1 MPCQVKPEPC
11 DAETEKVS
19 DFARHPASKML
30 TIDEVA
36 AMARV
41 DPQIVTEAVRDRK
54 LKGAQVRGAWQVSVG
69 EVRRWL
75 SRR

>member
-1 MPCQVKPEPC
+1 M
-11 DAETEKVS
+11 S
-19 DFARHPASKML
+19 DYTRHPPSKML
-30 TIDEVA
+30 TIDEAA
-36 AMARV
+36 AMSRL
-41 DPQIVTEAVRDRK
+41 DPQIVTEAIRDRK

>member
-1 MPCQVKPEPC
+1 MP
-11 DAETEKVS
+11 
-19 DFARHPASKML
+19 DFTRHPATKLL
-30 TIDEVA
+30 TLDEVA

-41 DPQIVTEAVRDRK
+41 DAQVVAKAVRDRK
-54 LKGAQVRGAWQVSVG
+54 LKGAQVRGDWQVSVG

>member
-1 MPCQVKPEPC
+1 M
-11 DAETEKVS
+11 S

-30 TIDEVA
+30 TVDEVA

-41 DPQIVTEAVRDRK
+41 DPQVVTEAMRDRK
-54 LKGAQVRGAWQVSVG
+54 LKGAQIRGAWHASVG

>member
-1 MPCQVKPEPC
+1 M
-11 DAETEKVS
+11 S
-19 DFARHPASKML
+19 NFARHHDSKTL

-41 DPQIVTEAVRDRK
+41 DPQIVMDAVRDRK
-54 LKGAQVRGAWQVSVG
+54 LKAAQVRGAWQVPIG

>member
-1 MPCQVKPEPC
+1 
-11 DAETEKVS
+11 
-19 DFARHPASKML
+19 ML
-30 TIDEVA
+30 TVDEVA

-41 DPQIVTEAVRDRK
+41 DPQVVTEAMRDRK
-54 LKGAQVRGAWQVSVG
+54 LKGAQIRGAWHASVG

>member
-1 MPCQVKPEPC
+1 
-11 DAETEKVS
+11 
-19 DFARHPASKML
+19 ML
-30 TIDEVA
+30 TLDEAA
-36 AMARV
+36 AMARL

-54 LKGAQVRGAWQVSVG
+54 LKGAQVRGTWQVSVG